1 MASQYTR
8 SKARRP
14 DDVEPDDV
22 ASVATSDLVLDTTF
36 ERPSVVAAG
45 EPGSMAAESA
55 GPVFI
60 PTTPSP
66 ERMLSSEGGLGTLG
80 PAGSPQVGVFLGY
93 PSGLAGPIDLETQA
107 RGQRMFPQPGMETT
121 TSHTAVELS
130 GSGASGP
137 TPLLPSLRR
146 GTASYCCRQPAAAP
160 QCKALQPP
168 ARVTAAAEGLTHIS
182 SLDI

>member
-1 MASQYTR
+1 M
-8 SKARRP
+8 
-14 DDVEPDDV
+14 
-22 ASVATSDLVLDTTF
+22 
-36 ERPSVVAAG
+36 
-45 EPGSMAAESA
+45 
-55 GPVFI
+55 
-60 PTTPSP
+60 
-66 ERMLSSEGGLGTLG
+66 SSEGGPGTLG
-80 PAGSPQVGVFLGY
+80 PAGSPQVVVSLGY

-121 TSHTAVELS
+121 TSHTAVDS
-130 GSGASGP
+130 PVVAHPAP
-137 TPLLPSLRR
+137 TRCCRRCRR

>member
-1 MASQYTR
+1 MASHYTR

-55 GPVFI
+55 GPVSV

-66 ERMLSSEGGLGTLG
+66 ERMLSSEGGPGTLG
-80 PAGSPQVGVFLGY
+80 PVGSPQVGVSLGY

-137 TPLLPSLRR
+137 TPLLPSLPERHR
-146 GTASYCCRQPAAAP
+146 LLLLPTTSSSTTMQSAAA
-160 QCKALQPP
+160 
-168 ARVTAAAEGLTHIS
+168 ARACDGCS
-182 SLDI
+182 